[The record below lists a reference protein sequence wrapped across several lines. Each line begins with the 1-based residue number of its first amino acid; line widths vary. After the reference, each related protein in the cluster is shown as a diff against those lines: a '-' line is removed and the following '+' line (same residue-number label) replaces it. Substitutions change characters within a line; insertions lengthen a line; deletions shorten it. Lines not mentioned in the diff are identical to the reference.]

1 MGVQNAI
8 EVWRMPN
15 YRFKV
20 HDMSTGSEKLGAAV
34 LGDDEEALA
43 FAQRMIRK
51 LVQSDIIYSTGSV
64 EITTGSRKVHQITF
78 ESGSVS
84 RLQETG

>member
-1 MGVQNAI
+1 
-8 EVWRMPN
+8 MPN

-51 LVQSDIIYSTGSV
+51 LVQSDIIYCTGSR
-64 EITTGSRKVHQITF
+64 EITTGKRTVHHITF
-78 ESGSVS
+78 ESGSAS

>member
-1 MGVQNAI
+1 
-8 EVWRMPN
+8 MPN

-20 HDMSTGSEKLGAAV
+20 LDMTTGSEKLGAAV
-34 LGDDEEALA
+34 LGDDDEAVD

-51 LVQSDIIYSTGSV
+51 LIQSD
-64 EITTGSRKVHQITF
+64 TTGSLEVTTGKRTVHHITF